1 MEFAKALEALKCG
14 YKVKLPT
21 WAGYWVKEG
30 DTVKMC
36 CKNGDVLD
44 IRETQDVFYTL
55 SNIASNDWEVVG
67 ECTHDLVKTFR
78 FGEALRNLKAGK
90 RVARQGWNGKGMFLY
105 MTGGSV
111 VEFENLRG
119 NAALFVSK
127 ESTGRSAAC
136 INPHIDMKAADGTI
150 VVGWLASQTD
160 MFAEDWVLVE

>member
-1 MEFAKALEALKCG
+1 MEFAKALEALKNG

-90 RVARQGWNGKGMFLY
+90 RVARQGWNGKNQYIELAANISY
-105 MTGGSV
+105 Q
-111 VEFENLRG
+111 
-119 NAALFVSK
+119 NAAGDIVNCEHEAIGNNAIAF
-127 ESTGRSAAC
+127 
-136 INPHIDMKAADGTI
+136 IGTSG
-150 VVGWLASQTD
+150 VQMGWLASQAD
-160 MFAEDWVLVE
+160 MLAEDWVLVE